1 MDVTPGPRAGE
12 GGPARANPVPDGG
25 NPLAD
30 RARRVVREYRVDGKR
45 IFPNAYLAP
54 MSGVTDLPFRRLIS
68 RLSGGRTG
76 LLVSEF
82 ITVEGRVEGDLHGSG
97 AVTVKES
104 ANIDGNI
111 FSPTV
116 SLLEGANF
124 NGSIEMKKKRAEA
137 AQAPRSGDSGS
148 QESRPAARTASGSR

>member
-1 MDVTPGPRAGE
+1 M
-12 GGPARANPVPDGG
+12 G
-25 NPLAD
+25 NPYDNAAD
-30 RARRVVREYRVDGKR
+30 KLSVLGPTLVFKGELSADEDLMLKGRVEGSINHTATLRIGKEGSVVGN
-45 IFPNAYLAP
+45 ITAK
-54 MSGVTDLPFRRLIS
+54 
-68 RLSGGRTG
+68 
-76 LLVSEF
+76 F

-137 AQAPRSGDSGS
+137 AQTPRSGDAGS

>member
-1 MDVTPGPRAGE
+1 V
-12 GGPARANPVPDGG
+12 VG
-25 NPLAD
+25 NITA
-30 RARRVVREYRVDGKR
+30 K
-45 IFPNAYLAP
+45 
-54 MSGVTDLPFRRLIS
+54 
-68 RLSGGRTG
+68 
-76 LLVSEF
+76 F

-124 NGSIEMKKKRAEA
+124 NGSIEMKKKKGDA
-137 AQAPRSGDSGS
+137 AATPRSADGS
-148 QESRPAARTASGSR
+148 SEASRPAARTASGNR

>member
-1 MDVTPGPRAGE
+1 M
-12 GGPARANPVPDGG
+12 G
-25 NPLAD
+25 NPYDNAAD
-30 RARRVVREYRVDGKR
+30 KMSVLGPTLVFKGELSADEDLMLKGRVEGSINHTATLRIGKEGSVVGN
-45 IFPNAYLAP
+45 ITAK
-54 MSGVTDLPFRRLIS
+54 
-68 RLSGGRTG
+68 
-76 LLVSEF
+76 F

-137 AQAPRSGDSGS
+137 AQAPRSGDSAS
-148 QESRPAARTASGSR
+148 QESRPATRTASGSR

>member
-1 MDVTPGPRAGE
+1 MRCEALVQ
-12 GGPARANPVPDGG
+12 GGMAMG
-25 NPLAD
+25 NPYDNAAD
-30 RARRVVREYRVDGKR
+30 KLSVLGPTLVFKGELSADEDLMLKGRVEGSINHTASLRIGKEGSVVGN
-45 IFPNAYLAP
+45 ITAK
-54 MSGVTDLPFRRLIS
+54 
-68 RLSGGRTG
+68 
-76 LLVSEF
+76 F

-137 AQAPRSGDSGS
+137 AQAPRSGESGS
-148 QESRPAARTASGSR
+148 PESRPAARSASGSR

>member
-1 MDVTPGPRAGE
+1 M
-12 GGPARANPVPDGG
+12 G
-25 NPLAD
+25 NPYDNAAD
-30 RARRVVREYRVDGKR
+30 KLSVLGPTLVFKGELSADEDLMLKGRVEGSINHTATLRIGKEGSVVGN
-45 IFPNAYLAP
+45 ITAK
-54 MSGVTDLPFRRLIS
+54 
-68 RLSGGRTG
+68 
-76 LLVSEF
+76 F

-124 NGSIEMKKKRAEA
+124 NGSIEMKKKKGEA
-137 AQAPRSGDSGS
+137 AATPRSADSSS
-148 QESRPAARTASGSR
+148 QESRPAARTAAGNR

>member
-1 MDVTPGPRAGE
+1 M
-12 GGPARANPVPDGG
+12 G
-25 NPLAD
+25 NPYDNAAEKLSVLGPTLVFKGELSAD
-30 RARRVVREYRVDGKR
+30 EDLMLKGRVEGSINHTAALRIGKEGSVVGN
-45 IFPNAYLAP
+45 ITAK
-54 MSGVTDLPFRRLIS
+54 
-68 RLSGGRTG
+68 
-76 LLVSEF
+76 F

-124 NGSIEMKKKRAEA
+124 NGSIEMKKKKGEA
-137 AQAPRSGDSGS
+137 AATPRSGDSS
-148 QESRPAARTASGSR
+148 AEVSRPAARAASGNR